1 MEIKKITNSSKLL
14 FTVLTFVVFAFMF
27 WASGP
32 SRKTYTPIKYAAT
45 DLQPAVTPD
54 ARELTRITNDNLQ
67 ELGASISPDGKKI
80 LYYTRNPMEIGNNQ
94 YHINLKTLGEQGV
107 SPLLTAGCLQPS
119 WMADNQGFYFKY
131 SVAAKPVISKSKVEN
146 GGISYVSPNNNG
158 EDDNFPNILRATN
171 KILFGTAIGGS
182 VQIATVDQN
191 GLNFTILAEGRA
203 PFAHPSENSFVF
215 EKIVGDYWHIFIYDN
230 NTGQQT
236 QLTSGNQHNSYA
248 RISPDGKWIVF
259 KRDFPKNSAHI
270 MLMNTSGGNVKQL
283 TTGNTWNE
291 RPEFGADG
299 YIYFSSNAGNTEP
312 YRKYDNFDIW
322 RVKPNL
328 QQ

>member
-1 MEIKKITNSSKLL
+1 MAKRKIENLNKIIFSALAFIAFS
-14 FTVLTFVVFAFMF
+14 FMF

-32 SRKTYTPIKYAAT
+32 SRKTYTPVKQAVT

-67 ELGASISPDGKKI
+67 EIGASISPDGKKI
-80 LYYTRNPMEIGNNQ
+80 LYFTIDPMQIGANQ

-107 SPLLTAGCLQPS
+107 SPLLTSGCLQPS
-119 WMADNQGFYFKY
+119 WMPDSKGFYFKY
-131 SVAAKPVISKSKVEN
+131 AVASKPVISKSKIEN

-158 EDDNFPNILRATN
+158 EDDNFPNILRASN
-171 KILFGTAIGGS
+171 KILFGTSIGNS
-182 VQIATVDQN
+182 VQVATVDQN
-191 GLNFTILAEGRA
+191 GLNFTILAEGRV
-203 PFAHPSENSFVF
+203 PFSHPIENSFVF
-215 EKIVGDYWHIFIYDN
+215 EKRVGNFWHIFTYDI

-236 QLTSGNQHNSYA
+236 QLTIGDQNNGYA
-248 RISPDGKWIVF
+248 RISPDGKWVVF
-259 KRDFPKNSAHI
+259 KRDFPKSSAHI
-270 MLMNTSGGNVKQL
+270 MLMNMSGSNVKQL

-299 YIYFSSNAGNTEP
+299 YIYFSSNAGNTDP

-328 QQ
+328 Q